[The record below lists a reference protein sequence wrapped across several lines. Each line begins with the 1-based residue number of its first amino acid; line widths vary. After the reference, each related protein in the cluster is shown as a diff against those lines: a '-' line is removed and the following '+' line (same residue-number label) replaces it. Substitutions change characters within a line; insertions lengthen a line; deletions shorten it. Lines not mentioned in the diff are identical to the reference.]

1 MKKVEIPR
9 VQSKFSVRSLVSL
22 AQYVKNAEEELLA
35 ATGKASPLYIN
46 GVRLTQGADIL
57 QGKPYPIVAVTK
69 ENLDEAMRFQDNL
82 LLYPAHNEMARAL
95 IERMTLEQKTQ
106 LLGHYAQTP
115 SAQIPKTVR
124 ELADEVKAQLQ
135 LQPKQKVQRQQPKR
149 SRDRDLEI

>member
-1 MKKVEIPR
+1 M
-9 VQSKFSVRSLVSL
+9 QSKFSAQSLVNL
-22 AQYVKNAEEELLA
+22 AQYVKNAEEEVIA
-35 ATGKASPLYIN
+35 TTGKASPLYIN
-46 GVRLTQGADIL
+46 GVCLAQGADIL

-69 ENLDEAMRFQDNL
+69 ENLDEAMRFHDNL

-115 SAQIPKTVR
+115 SLQIPQTVIQ
-124 ELADEVKAQLQ
+124 LAAEVKAQLQ
-135 LQPKQKVQRQQPKR
+135 LQPKQNVQRQQPRR

>member
-1 MKKVEIPR
+1 MKKVEIPK
-9 VQSKFSVRSLVSL
+9 VQSKFSIRSLVSL

-35 ATGKASPLYIN
+35 AKGKASPLYIN
-46 GVRLTQGADIL
+46 GVRLAQGADIL

-69 ENLDEAMRFQDNL
+69 ENLDEAMRYKDNL

-115 SAQIPKTVR
+115 SPQIPQTVR